1 MKRIL
6 AILLLVLPV
15 CLSAQFRIVGEGLF
29 TTIND
34 STYRAQVTF
43 RPDLTGNSYNATQ
56 LDTTMFVLSQR
67 GQFYRL
73 DSFYNQ
79 DFSSA
84 FIVIVEKNGNW
95 GSPSGQV
102 MVFKNSGSI
111 AAPQTVYA
119 ANGAT
124 PAMQAQVDTWNS
136 KLIKSLLDSTELWN
150 EAYTSIIDSAKFTGA
165 NTKLLSLYQRDG
177 STVTASFKEQEVYVD
192 TASGN
197 AATINITNAGFEA
210 STATVVANNL
220 SSVQIPWDGNAIVGI
235 VTQGTI
241 QQGVLI
247 QGSGII
253 TINETPQNPGG
264 TINID
269 ATVPSEYVTYSML
282 SQGVKD
288 SIKLDSLG
296 ETNLT
301 FLGTDTLITL
311 QSSNGKDVKF
321 QAGNNMALSA
331 NDSVMTINGVT
342 TLTLTQGTGGDTA
355 FVIVDGLSSLRLPW
369 DGNSVIGNIASGPI
383 TNDVIISVNGQSET
397 FQVGVIDGPKGDINV
412 QGNNWTIDT
421 SAVDWITLSQE
432 TKDSIYANAPGK
444 TNLTFTGVA
453 APYTLNSNTGSDV
466 RFNAGNN
473 VSLSIQDSTLVIEGV
488 TSISSLRQVLNNGFS
503 VIVDAL
509 STARTP
515 WDGNAVVG
523 NQDVELTDNITVTV
537 NGQSTTFDISVKPG
551 NKGDVTVTESSWEI
565 NPSTV
570 SWNELTQGVK
580 DSINQKL
587 ENPVDSILFT
597 TTNENTAIEG
607 ELTYN
612 NQSGTLHLGMAGGIE
627 MPVGQGE
634 AHLVRNVTGTTIAK
648 GKVVY
653 ISGSTGQRP
662 QISLADADAEG
673 TSSVTFGITAET
685 IAPNDSGFVFTSG
698 YIHGINTNALTQ
710 GEALWLDTAPGGF
723 THTKPVAPVNA
734 VLVGYVI
741 TKKTNGTIFVKIQNG
756 YEIDE
761 LHNVVTAGKVLNSV
775 IRYDTTSKMWQAS
788 ATAGIVAG
796 DTTAML
802 STYLKKADTLS
813 LSNRINTKQNT
824 LTNSAGLAA
833 ALNDET
839 GTGVAVFNDAPSFNT
854 SITVNGN
861 GVISR
866 APAASAITHIAVF
879 AADPLNTARSIATRT
894 PTQLR
899 GDIGAQS
906 TLTNSA
912 GLAAALS
919 DEVGNGAAV
928 FNTNA
933 TMKQTLIVDND
944 STSSISFGG
953 WLSLKFNNQNRWN
966 IAVQTPFVNNDLY
979 FNDVANSRTPLALS
993 RTNGFVGI
1001 NEVSP
1006 SRQLHVTGEARI
1018 TDLTTDTPT
1027 RIVGADA
1034 DGDLGAATIGAGLE
1048 IVSGELK
1055 QKILTASD
1063 SLDFGSLGAWS
1074 SELKTITLTN
1084 AALSDPVTLGIPNS
1098 SSASV
1103 NVVFTAYVSAA
1114 DTVTVKATN
1123 AGSTTVDPG
1132 KGLFKIIVHKY

>member
-1 MKRIL
+1 MKYFSQSFSKVI
-6 AILLLVLPV
+6 ANILLIALAAGAAYGQYPATGNKQRLGFQTTGDGLIYRGR
-15 CLSAQFRIVGEGLF
+15 LSDTTAIKPSNINNAFYLQD
-29 TTIND
+29 TIND
-34 STYRAQVTF
+34 KLYRYIKTNGGWQPVQ
-43 RPDLTGNSYNATQ
+43 GK
-56 LDTTMFVLSQR
+56 VQR
-67 GQFYRL
+67 LGVGA
-73 DSFYNQ
+73 D
-79 DFSSA
+79 
-84 FIVIVEKNGNW
+84 G
-95 GSPSGQV
+95 
-102 MVFKNSGSI
+102 
-111 AAPQTVYA
+111 

-124 PAMQAQVDTWNS
+124 LYLTGSDTH
-136 KLIKSLLDSTELWN
+136 
-150 EAYTSIIDSAKFTGA
+150 GA
-165 NTKLLSLYQRDG
+165 GDAL
-177 STVTASFKEQEVYVD
+177 
-192 TASGN
+192 
-197 AATINITNAGFEA
+197 
-210 STATVVANNL
+210 VV
-220 SSVQIPWDGNAIVGI
+220 
-235 VTQGTI
+235 
-241 QQGVLI
+241 
-247 QGSGII
+247 
-253 TINETPQNPGG
+253 
-264 TINID
+264 
-269 ATVPSEYVTYSML
+269 
-282 SQGVKD
+282 
-288 SIKLDSLG
+288 
-296 ETNLT
+296 
-301 FLGTDTLITL
+301 
-311 QSSNGKDVKF
+311 
-321 QAGNNMALSA
+321 
-331 NDSVMTINGVT
+331 
-342 TLTLTQGTGGDTA
+342 
-355 FVIVDGLSSLRLPW
+355 VDGLSSLRLPGINNTVVGIVTVTTVQGGVTITGTGLAVVSETPGEDGEITVNVVIPSGYITSAMLGAGLIDSVTTISVTDATTQDTSYVIVNTLEALQLPW
-369 DGNSVIGNIASGPI
+369 DGSAVLGYSSAGESIENAVYLN
-383 TNDVIISVNGQSET
+383 VNGKNILIQGGGAMSMSAN
-397 FQVGVIDGPKGDINV
+397 DAGDIL
-412 QGNNWTIDT
+412 TIT
-421 SAVDWITLSQE
+421 SATNVAISQATGAGAAYSIVD
-432 TKDSIYANAPGK
+432 A
-444 TNLTFTGVA
+444 
-453 APYTLNSNTGSDV
+453 
-466 RFNAGNN
+466 
-473 VSLSIQDSTLVIEGV
+473 
-488 TSISSLRQVLNNGFS
+488 ISSLRL
-503 VIVDAL
+503 
-509 STARTP
+509 P
-515 WDGNAVVG
+515 WDGNAVLGVVETFTSNDVTLTINDTTVTFKVG
-523 NQDVELTDNITVTV
+523 VPDGDKGDITVSGE
-537 NGQSTTFDISVKPG
+537 NWQIDAGA
-551 NKGDVTVTESSWEI
+551 
-565 NPSTV
+565 V
-570 SWNELTQGVK
+570 SWTELSQGVK

-597 TTNENTAIEG
+597 TANENTAIEG

-634 AHLVRNVTGTTIAK
+634 AHLVRNVTGSTIAK

-673 TSSVTFGITAET
+673 TSSVTFGITAEA

-698 YIHGINTNALTQ
+698 YIHGINTNALTE
-710 GEALWLDTAPGGF
+710 GEALWLDTVPGGF
-723 THTKPVAPVNA
+723 THTKPVAPINA

-741 TKKTNGTIFVKIQNG
+741 TKKPNGTIFVKIQNG

-761 LHNVVTAGKVLNSV
+761 LHNVVTAGKVMNSV
-775 IRYDTTSKMWQAS
+775 LRYDTLTQLWKAS
-788 ATAGIVAG
+788 STAGIVAG

-899 GDIGAQS
+899 GDIDAQS

-1074 SELKTITLTN
+1074 SELKTITVTN

-1103 NVVFTAYVSAA
+1103 NVVFTAYISAA